1 MNKRWYAIRTSQA
14 LFTIYMVITLT
25 FVMIRYMPGGPLQ
38 HLRAQLIQQQ
48 GGSVDQQEMQRI
60 NSIIEARTN
69 VQPDLPVW
77 EQYMNYMVNLLQ
89 GNLGEST
96 WFNGRAVSSVV
107 GEALPWTI
115 FLMSVGLFLTFAI
128 GIALGAGL
136 AYLEGSRWDLGM
148 TTASMFLNSIPYYVA
163 AILLVYVLGYQFD
176 MFPTRGRLPEG
187 VSPELSLAFLG
198 GLLYHAALPV
208 FSLVITGFG
217 GRAMGMRGNSVR
229 VMGEDYV
236 RVAELRGLKPSW
248 ISLSY
253 VARNAILPMY
263 TNMLISIGFMFGGA
277 IILEEIFGYYGV
289 GYYMIRSINSRDY
302 PLMMGCFL
310 VITIAVVI
318 AIYIGD
324 LTYGKLDPR
333 AGGGSNESY

>member
-1 MNKRWYAIRTSQA
+1 MNKRWYVVRTGQA

-25 FVMIRYMPGGPLQ
+25 FVMIRYMPGGPLDY
-38 HLRAQLIQQQ
+38 LRTQLIQAQ

-60 NSIIEARTN
+60 NSIVEARTN

-77 EQYMNYMVNLLQ
+77 EQYLNYMANLLQ
-89 GNLGEST
+89 GDLGEST
-96 WFNGRAVSSVV
+96 WFNGDEVAVIV

-115 FLMSVGLFLTFAI
+115 FLMSVGLLLTFAI
-128 GIALGAGL
+128 GIVLGAAL
-136 AYLEGSRWDLGM
+136 AYMEGSRWDLGM
-148 TTASMFLNSIPYYVA
+148 TTASMFLNSVPYYVA
-163 AILLVYVLGYQFD
+163 AILLVYVLGYQLSL
-176 MFPTRGRLPEG
+176 FPTRGRLPEG
-187 VSPELSLAFLG
+187 VSPELSITFLR
-198 GLLYHAALPV
+198 GLIYHAALPV

-277 IILEEIFGYYGV
+277 VILEEIFGYYGV
-289 GYYMIRSINSRDY
+289 GYYMIRAINARDY

-318 AIYIGD
+318 AIFIGD

-333 AGGGSNESY
+333 AGGEADESY